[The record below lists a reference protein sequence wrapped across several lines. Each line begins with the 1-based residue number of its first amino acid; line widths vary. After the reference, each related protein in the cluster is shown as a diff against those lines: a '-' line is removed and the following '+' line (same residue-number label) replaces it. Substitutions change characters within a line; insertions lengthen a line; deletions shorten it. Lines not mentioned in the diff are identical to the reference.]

1 MPIQAGKSI
10 RKKSGFEML
19 GNNNNNK
26 KSQLKSGENCLNKW

>member
-19 GNNNNNK
+19 GNNNK

>member
-19 GNNNNNK
+19 GNNNNK